1 MGVSCPPRRLQP
13 HTTPRDIGRTGDLGA
28 LCSPSYWVGVPDLGH
43 PDEPARECRDRH
55 RKEIEMIVV
64 RTVLE
69 ARFGTGGKL
78 AASFTEA
85 SRSMMTELGTRR
97 RWRVLT
103 DLSGTFDTVIQEI
116 EAESLAEWETLRTRL
131 FELAAFQASMA
142 TMQELVVS
150 GRNELW
156 TVEAEG

>member
-1 MGVSCPPRRLQP
+1 
-13 HTTPRDIGRTGDLGA
+13 
-28 LCSPSYWVGVPDLGH
+28 
-43 PDEPARECRDRH
+43 
-55 RKEIEMIVV
+55 MIVV
-64 RTVLE
+64 RTVLQ
-69 ARFGTGGKL
+69 AKFGTGGKL
-78 AASFTEA
+78 AASFAEA
-85 SRSMMTELGTRR
+85 SKAMMTELGTRR

-103 DLSGTFDTVIQEI
+103 DLSDTFDTVVQEI
-116 EAESLAEWETLRTRL
+116 EAESLAEWETMRTRL